1 MTSPTTKVTPRTTLV
16 HIRPKAPCFAGFA
29 LPDSELVAVSAT
41 LVLAPVVAVA
51 ATLSGEPD
59 VWSVVWAFAGVG
71 LGLVDFEGLPI
82 IKDQNELNHDR
93 FDGFALF
100 ARGGAEAPDSVP
112 AVAGRRP
119 DGPRVCSVV
128 WTFVGFAC
136 CLFGCGLPN
145 IKAQNDA
152 NHDRLTGV
160 LISGGRAPGSVTGAS
175 G

>member
-1 MTSPTTKVTPRTTLV
+1 M
-16 HIRPKAPCFAGFA
+16 
-29 LPDSELVAVSAT
+29 PDSELAAVSAT
-41 LVLAPVVAVA
+41 LVLALVLAVA

-59 VWSVVWAFAGVG
+59 VWSVVSAFAGLG
-71 LGLVDFEGLPI
+71 FGLVVFDGLPI
-82 IKDQNELNHDR
+82 IKAQNELNHER
-93 FDGFALF
+93 FEGFAFF
-100 ARGGAEAPDSVP
+100 ARGAAEAPDSVP
-112 AVAGRRP
+112 AVAARLP

-160 LISGGRAPGSVTGAS
+160 LVSGGRVLGSVTEAS